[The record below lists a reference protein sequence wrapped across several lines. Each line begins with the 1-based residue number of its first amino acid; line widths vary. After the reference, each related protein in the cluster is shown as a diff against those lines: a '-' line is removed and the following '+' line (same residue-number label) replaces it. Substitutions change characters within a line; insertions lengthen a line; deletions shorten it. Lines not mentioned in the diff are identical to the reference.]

1 MNRDDTVA
9 VLTQI
14 GEARKAWAQA
24 HIALNSDVYSL
35 MRRMLHEAAVNRM
48 SIEEVAS
55 LTGFTVSRVRQLMRD
70 MGMNP
75 KSSRSLLA
83 KNSATVLAE
92 NATILGI
99 EPSDFDLMS
108 PLAYLPMGK
117 DMRKTIE
124 DKAVSQVHEVSG
136 NPFEEFYA
144 EHYPDW
150 TVHELDLR
158 VFVPS
163 KDSPQAEALA
173 LVREILTEAG
183 FDIKVAQR

>member
-1 MNRDDTVA
+1 MNREDTVA

-124 DKAVSQVHEVSG
+124 DKSVSSVTEVSG
-136 NPFEEFYA
+136 N
-144 EHYPDW
+144 
-150 TVHELDLR
+150 TVTVNLDDLNAVLR
-158 VFVPS
+158 KADYVNDRSLVGPVDRMGDAIAS
-163 KDSPQAEALA
+163 IRLRETLEREA
-173 LVREILTEAG
+173 
-183 FDIKVAQR
+183 